1 MQPLTYGRGEA
12 RARHRDRRKWCMEQ
26 LAASG
31 PSEKQW
37 ILIVEDDEK
46 IARVLQLELE
56 HEGFRVEICHDGASA
71 IERALKGPDLIVLD
85 LLLPRIDGLEVCR
98 RVRRHSS
105 VPIIMLTAKDAVPD
119 RIAGL
124 DTGANDYLTKPF
136 SIEELLARIRVQL
149 RSHEPGART
158 LSAKDLVLN
167 RDTHE
172 VTRAGNSITLTAKE
186 FSLLEFLLMYPNKV
200 HTRDEI
206 FNSVWGSDF
215 LGESNLID
223 VYIRYLRNKVD
234 EATEDKLIHT
244 VRGVGYAL
252 RT

>member
-1 MQPLTYGRGEA
+1 MSHSFVSSHSADQTK
-12 RARHRDRRKWCMEQ
+12 RK
-26 LAASG
+26 
-31 PSEKQW
+31 
-37 ILIVEDDEK
+37 ILVVEDDVQ
-46 IARVLQLELE
+46 IAKVLRLELE
-56 HEGFRVEICHDGASA
+56 HEGFEVEVCGDGASA
-71 IERALKGPDLIVLD
+71 IERALKGPDLIILD

-119 RIAGL
+119 RITGL
-124 DTGANDYLTKPF
+124 DSGANDYLSKPF

-149 RSHEPGART
+149 REREPGERV
-158 LSAKDLVLN
+158 LEIKDLKLN

-172 VTRAGNSITLTAKE
+172 VARSGRAISLTAKE
-186 FSLLEFLLMYPNKV
+186 FSLLEFLMMYPNKV

-234 EATEDKLIHT
+234 DAADDKLIQT
-244 VRGVGYAL
+244 IRGVGYAL
-252 RT
+252 RA

>member
-1 MQPLTYGRGEA
+1 MSHSTTPA
-12 RARHRDRRKWCMEQ
+12 RAEHGKRK
-26 LAASG
+26 
-31 PSEKQW
+31 
-37 ILIVEDDEK
+37 ILIVEDDVQ
-46 IARVLQLELE
+46 IAKVLRLELE
-56 HEGFRVEICHDGASA
+56 HEGFDVEVCGDGASA
-71 IERALKGPDLIVLD
+71 IERALKGPDLIILD

-119 RIAGL
+119 RVTGL
-124 DTGANDYLTKPF
+124 NSGANDYLAKPF

-149 RSHEPGART
+149 RDREPGERV
-158 LSAKDLVLN
+158 LSIKDLTLN

-172 VTRAGNSITLTAKE
+172 VSRAGRSIALTAKE
-186 FSLLEFLLMYPNKV
+186 FSLLEFLMMYPNKV

-234 EATEDKLIHT
+234 EGSADKLIQT
-244 VRGVGYAL
+244 IRGVGYAL

>member
-1 MQPLTYGRGEA
+1 MSHSSTPA
-12 RARHRDRRKWCMEQ
+12 RADHAKRK
-26 LAASG
+26 
-31 PSEKQW
+31 
-37 ILIVEDDEK
+37 ILVVEDDVQ
-46 IARVLQLELE
+46 IAKVLRLELE
-56 HEGFRVEICHDGASA
+56 HEGFEVEVCGDGASA
-71 IERALKGPDLIVLD
+71 IERALKGPDLIILD

-119 RIAGL
+119 RVTGL
-124 DTGANDYLTKPF
+124 NTGANDYLAKPF

-149 RSHEPGART
+149 RDREPGERV
-158 LSAKDLVLN
+158 LSIKDLTLN

-172 VTRAGNSITLTAKE
+172 VSRAGRSIALTAKE
-186 FSLLEFLLMYPNKV
+186 FSLLEFLMMYPNKV

-234 EATEDKLIHT
+234 EGSTDKLIQT
-244 VRGVGYAL
+244 IRGVGYAL
-252 RT
+252 RA

>member
-1 MQPLTYGRGEA
+1 MVEEWRVRTSRPPKG
-12 RARHRDRRKWCMEQ
+12 CMEQ
-26 LAASG
+26 LAASE

-56 HEGFRVEICHDGASA
+56 HEGFRVEVCHDGASA

-85 LLLPRIDGLEVCR
+85 LLLPRIDGMEVCR

-149 RSHEPGART
+149 RSHEPAART

-172 VTRAGNSITLTAKE
+172 VTRAGNAITLTAKE

>member
-1 MQPLTYGRGEA
+1 MSHSSLPSHAADQA
-12 RARHRDRRKWCMEQ
+12 KRK
-26 LAASG
+26 
-31 PSEKQW
+31 
-37 ILIVEDDEK
+37 ILVVEDDVQ
-46 IARVLQLELE
+46 IAKVLRLELE
-56 HEGFRVEICHDGASA
+56 HEGFEVEVCGDGASA
-71 IERALKGPDLIVLD
+71 IERALKGPDLIILD

-119 RIAGL
+119 RVTGL
-124 DTGANDYLTKPF
+124 DTGANDYLSKPF

-149 RSHEPGART
+149 REREPGERV
-158 LSAKDLVLN
+158 LDIKDLKLN

-172 VTRAGNSITLTAKE
+172 VSRSGRAISLTAKE
-186 FSLLEFLLMYPNKV
+186 FSLLEFLMMYPNKV

-234 EATEDKLIHT
+234 DAADEKLIQT
-244 VRGVGYAL
+244 IRGVGYAL
-252 RT
+252 RA

>member
-1 MQPLTYGRGEA
+1 MTVEQAVPL
-12 RARHRDRRKWCMEQ
+12 
-26 LAASG
+26 S
-31 PSEKQW
+31 PPKQK
-37 ILIVEDDEK
+37 ILVVEDDIN

-56 HEGFRVEICHDGASA
+56 HEGFAVEVCGDGVTA
-71 IERALKGPDLIVLD
+71 IERALKQPDLIILD
-85 LLLPRIDGLEVCR
+85 ILLPRIDGLEVCR
-98 RVRRHSS
+98 RVRKQSS

-119 RIAGL
+119 RISGL
-124 DTGANDYLTKPF
+124 DTGANDYLSKPF
-136 SIEELLARIRVQL
+136 SIEELLARVRVQL
-149 RSHEPGART
+149 REREPGPRT
-158 LSAKDLVLN
+158 LAARDLTLN
-167 RDTHE
+167 RDTRA
-172 VTRAGNSITLTAKE
+172 VTRNGRPINLTAKE

-234 EATEDKLIHT
+234 VESEEKLIQT
-244 VRGVGYAL
+244 VRGVGYSL

>member
-1 MQPLTYGRGEA
+1 VGAPNEEI
-12 RARHRDRRKWCMEQ
+12 MEYT
-26 LAASG
+26 AGTASAEKH
-31 PSEKQW
+31 EKQW

-56 HEGFRVEICHDGASA
+56 HEGFRVEICGDGASA

-149 RSHEPGART
+149 RSHEPSERT
-158 LSAKDLVLN
+158 LSAKDLILN

-172 VTRAGNSITLTAKE
+172 VKRGPRGITLTAKE

-234 EATEDKLIHT
+234 EGADDKLIHT

>member
-1 MQPLTYGRGEA
+1 MSHSSVSSHSADQA
-12 RARHRDRRKWCMEQ
+12 KRK
-26 LAASG
+26 
-31 PSEKQW
+31 
-37 ILIVEDDEK
+37 ILVVEDDVQ
-46 IARVLQLELE
+46 IAKVLRLELE
-56 HEGFRVEICHDGASA
+56 HEGFEVEVCGDGASA
-71 IERALKGPDLIVLD
+71 IERALKGPDLIILD

-119 RIAGL
+119 RITGL
-124 DTGANDYLTKPF
+124 DSGANDYLAKPF

-149 RSHEPGART
+149 REREPGERV
-158 LSAKDLVLN
+158 LEIKDLKLN

-172 VTRAGNSITLTAKE
+172 VARSGRAISLTAKE
-186 FSLLEFLLMYPNKV
+186 FSLLEFLMMYPNKV

-234 EATEDKLIHT
+234 DAADDKLIQT

-252 RT
+252 RA

>member
-1 MQPLTYGRGEA
+1 MKVCKASEYLN
-12 RARHRDRRKWCMEQ
+12 CMEAQ
-26 LAASG
+26 LNALSKS
-31 PSEKQW
+31 PKPK
-37 ILIVEDDEK
+37 ILVVEDDAN

-56 HEGFRVEICHDGASA
+56 HEGFEVEVCSDGASA
-71 IERALKGPDLIVLD
+71 IERALKQPDLIILD
-85 LLLPRIDGLEVCR
+85 VLLPRMDGLEVCR
-98 RVRRHSS
+98 RVRKHSS

-119 RIAGL
+119 RITGL

-149 RSHEPGART
+149 REREPGPRT
-158 LSAKDLVLN
+158 LAAGSLTLN
-167 RDTHE
+167 RDTRE
-172 VTRAGNSITLTAKE
+172 VVRGERRISLTAKE

-234 EATEDKLIHT
+234 IGSEEKLIQT
-244 VRGVGYAL
+244 IRGVGYSL
-252 RT
+252 KT

>member
-1 MQPLTYGRGEA
+1 MEQPLSSG
-12 RARHRDRRKWCMEQ
+12 
-26 LAASG
+26 AAA
-31 PSEKQW
+31 KQK
-37 ILIVEDDEK
+37 ILVVEDDAK

-56 HEGFRVEICHDGASA
+56 HEGFEVELCGDGATA
-71 IERALKGPDLIVLD
+71 IERALKGPDLIILD
-85 LLLPRIDGLEVCR
+85 LMIPRIDGLEVCR
-98 RVRRHSS
+98 RVRKHSA
-105 VPIIMLTAKDAVPD
+105 VPIIMLTAKDTVPD
-119 RIAGL
+119 RISGL

-136 SIEELLARIRVQL
+136 SIDELLARIRVQL
-149 RSHEPGART
+149 RSREPAPRQLT
-158 LSAKDLVLN
+158 VKDLVLD

-172 VTRAGNSITLTAKE
+172 VTRGGKRVDLTAKE

-234 EATEDKLIHT
+234 AETDDKLIHT

>member
-1 MQPLTYGRGEA
+1 
-12 RARHRDRRKWCMEQ
+12 MEQ

-56 HEGFRVEICHDGASA
+56 HEGFRVEVCHDGASA

-149 RSHEPGART
+149 RSHEPAART

-172 VTRAGNSITLTAKE
+172 VTRAGSAITLTAKE

>member
-1 MQPLTYGRGEA
+1 MSHSSLSSHSADQIK
-12 RARHRDRRKWCMEQ
+12 RK
-26 LAASG
+26 
-31 PSEKQW
+31 
-37 ILIVEDDEK
+37 ILVVEDDVQ
-46 IARVLQLELE
+46 IAKVLRLELE
-56 HEGFRVEICHDGASA
+56 HEGFEVEVCGDGASA
-71 IERALKGPDLIVLD
+71 IERALKGPDLIILD

-119 RIAGL
+119 RITGL
-124 DTGANDYLTKPF
+124 DSGANDYLSKPF

-149 RSHEPGART
+149 REREPGERV
-158 LSAKDLVLN
+158 LEIKDLKLN

-172 VTRAGNSITLTAKE
+172 VARSGRAISLTAKE
-186 FSLLEFLLMYPNKV
+186 FSLLEFLMMYPNKV

-234 EATEDKLIHT
+234 DAADDKLIQT
-244 VRGVGYAL
+244 IRGVGYAL
-252 RT
+252 RA

>member
-1 MQPLTYGRGEA
+1 MAHSGTAQA
-12 RARHRDRRKWCMEQ
+12 DHAKRK
-26 LAASG
+26 
-31 PSEKQW
+31 
-37 ILIVEDDEK
+37 ILVVEDDVQ
-46 IARVLQLELE
+46 IAKVLRLELE
-56 HEGFRVEICHDGASA
+56 HEGFEVEVCGDGASA
-71 IERALKGPDLIVLD
+71 LERALKGPDLIILD

-119 RIAGL
+119 RITGL
-124 DTGANDYLTKPF
+124 DTGANDYLAKPF

-149 RSHEPGART
+149 RDREPGERV
-158 LSAKDLVLN
+158 LNIKDLTLN

-172 VTRAGNSITLTAKE
+172 VSRAGRSIGLTAKE
-186 FSLLEFLLMYPNKV
+186 FSLLEFLMMYPNKV

-234 EATEDKLIHT
+234 EGAADKLIQT
-244 VRGVGYAL
+244 IRGVGYAL

>member
-1 MQPLTYGRGEA
+1 
-12 RARHRDRRKWCMEQ
+12 MEQ
-26 LAASG
+26 ATAQQTAK
-31 PSEKQW
+31 KQK
-37 ILIVEDDEK
+37 ILVIEDDAR
-46 IARVLQLELE
+46 IARVLQLELD
-56 HEGFRVEICHDGASA
+56 HEGFDVEVCNDGASA
-71 IERALKGPDLIVLD
+71 IERALKGPDLIILD

-98 RVRRHSS
+98 RVRRHSA

-149 RSHEPGART
+149 RSHEPAARI
-158 LSAKDLVLN
+158 LQAKDLTLN

-172 VTRAGNSITLTAKE
+172 VSRGDRRVELTAKE
-186 FSLLEFLLMYPNKV
+186 FSLLEFLMMYPNKV

-215 LGESNLID
+215 LGGSNLID
-223 VYIRYLRNKVD
+223 VYIRYLRNKID
-234 EATEDKLIHT
+234 DASPDKLIQT

-252 RT
+252 RV

>member
-1 MQPLTYGRGEA
+1 MSHSSVSSHSADQIK
-12 RARHRDRRKWCMEQ
+12 RK
-26 LAASG
+26 
-31 PSEKQW
+31 
-37 ILIVEDDEK
+37 ILVVEDDVQ
-46 IARVLQLELE
+46 IAKVLRLELE
-56 HEGFRVEICHDGASA
+56 HEGFEVEVCGDGASA
-71 IERALKGPDLIVLD
+71 IERALKGPDLIILD

-119 RIAGL
+119 RITGL
-124 DTGANDYLTKPF
+124 DSGANDYLSKPF

-149 RSHEPGART
+149 REREPGERV
-158 LSAKDLVLN
+158 LEIKDLKLN

-172 VTRAGNSITLTAKE
+172 VARSGRAISLTAKE
-186 FSLLEFLLMYPNKV
+186 FSLLEFLMMYPNKV

-234 EATEDKLIHT
+234 DAAEDKLIQT
-244 VRGVGYAL
+244 IRGVGYAL
-252 RT
+252 RA

>member
-1 MQPLTYGRGEA
+1 MSQSSSPTQA
-12 RARHRDRRKWCMEQ
+12 ADTAKRK
-26 LAASG
+26 
-31 PSEKQW
+31 
-37 ILIVEDDEK
+37 ILVVEDDAQ
-46 IARVLQLELE
+46 IAKVLRLELE
-56 HEGFRVEICHDGASA
+56 HEGFEVEVCGDGASA
-71 IERALKGPDLIVLD
+71 IERALKGPDLIILD

-119 RIAGL
+119 RITGL
-124 DTGANDYLTKPF
+124 DTGANDYLSKPF

-149 RSHEPGART
+149 REREPGERV
-158 LSAKDLVLN
+158 LSIKDLTLN

-172 VTRAGNSITLTAKE
+172 VTRGGHSVGLTAKE
-186 FSLLEFLLMYPNKV
+186 FSLLEFLMMYPNKV

-234 EATEDKLIHT
+234 DAADEKLIQT
-244 VRGVGYAL
+244 IRGVGYAL
-252 RT
+252 RA

>member
-1 MQPLTYGRGEA
+1 MSQSTTSSQA
-12 RARHRDRRKWCMEQ
+12 ADAAKRK
-26 LAASG
+26 
-31 PSEKQW
+31 
-37 ILIVEDDEK
+37 ILVVEDDAQ
-46 IARVLQLELE
+46 IAKVLRLELE
-56 HEGFRVEICHDGASA
+56 HEGFEVEVCGDGASA
-71 IERALKGPDLIVLD
+71 IERALKGPDLIILD

-119 RIAGL
+119 RITGL
-124 DTGANDYLTKPF
+124 DTGANDYLSKPF

-149 RSHEPGART
+149 REREPGQRV
-158 LSAKDLVLN
+158 LSIKDLTLN

-172 VTRAGNSITLTAKE
+172 VTRGGRSVGLTAKE
-186 FSLLEFLLMYPNKV
+186 FSLLEFLMMYPNKV

-234 EATEDKLIHT
+234 DAADEKLIQT
-244 VRGVGYAL
+244 IRGVGYAL
-252 RT
+252 RA

>member
-1 MQPLTYGRGEA
+1 MEA
-12 RARHRDRRKWCMEQ
+12 V
-26 LAASG
+26 
-31 PSEKQW
+31 PSTSSKPSKQR
-37 ILIVEDDEK
+37 ILVVEDDSN

-56 HEGFRVEICHDGASA
+56 HEGFEVEVCGDGAAA
-71 IERALKGPDLIVLD
+71 IERALKAPDLIILD
-85 LLLPRIDGLEVCR
+85 VLLPRIDGLEVCR
-98 RVRRHSS
+98 RVRKHSS

-119 RIAGL
+119 RITGL

-149 RSHEPGART
+149 REREPGPR
-158 LSAKDLVLN
+158 LLRAKDLTLD
-167 RDTHE
+167 RDTRE
-172 VTRAGNSITLTAKE
+172 VVRGGRRIALTAKE

-200 HTRDEI
+200 HSRDEI

-234 EATEDKLIHT
+234 VGSEDKLIQT
-244 VRGVGYAL
+244 VRGVGYSL
-252 RT
+252 RN

>member
-1 MQPLTYGRGEA
+1 MTLGAVGYSRPTEET
-12 RARHRDRRKWCMEQ
+12 MEQ
-26 LAASG
+26 PATQASA
-31 PSEKQW
+31 EKQW
-37 ILIVEDDEK
+37 ILIVEDDDK

-56 HEGFRVEICHDGASA
+56 HEGFRVEICADGASA

-149 RSHEPGART
+149 RSHQPGERA
-158 LSAKDLVLN
+158 LSAKDLILN

-172 VTRAGNSITLTAKE
+172 VLRGQRAISLTAKE

-234 EATEDKLIHT
+234 EGTDDKLIHT

>member
-1 MQPLTYGRGEA
+1 MSQSNTQA
-12 RARHRDRRKWCMEQ
+12 RPADNVKRK
-26 LAASG
+26 
-31 PSEKQW
+31 
-37 ILIVEDDEK
+37 ILIVEDDVQ
-46 IARVLQLELE
+46 IAKVLRLELE
-56 HEGFRVEICHDGASA
+56 HEGFEVEVCGDGASA
-71 IERALKGPDLIVLD
+71 IERALKGPDLIILD

-119 RIAGL
+119 RITGL

-149 RSHEPGART
+149 REREPSERVLT
-158 LSAKDLVLN
+158 VKDLSLN

-172 VTRAGNSITLTAKE
+172 VTRGGRHVSLTAKE
-186 FSLLEFLLMYPNKV
+186 FSLLEFLMMYPNKV

-223 VYIRYLRNKVD
+223 VYIRYLRNKID
-234 EATEDKLIHT
+234 EGAAEKLIQT
-244 VRGVGYAL
+244 IRGVGYAL
-252 RT
+252 RA

>member
-1 MQPLTYGRGEA
+1 MIEPQRNS
-12 RARHRDRRKWCMEQ
+12 
-26 LAASG
+26 AAKAA
-31 PSEKQW
+31 KQR
-37 ILIVEDDEK
+37 ILVVEDDTN

-56 HEGFRVEICHDGASA
+56 HEGFEVEVCGDGASA
-71 IERALKGPDLIVLD
+71 IERALKQPDLIILD
-85 LLLPRIDGLEVCR
+85 VLLPRIDGLEVCR
-98 RVRRHSS
+98 RVRRHSA

-119 RIAGL
+119 RITGL

-149 RSHEPGART
+149 RERDPGPRQ
-158 LSAKDLVLN
+158 LKVKDLVLD

-172 VTRAGNSITLTAKE
+172 VVRGGRQVTLTAKE

-223 VYIRYLRNKVD
+223 VYIRYLRNKID
-234 EATEDKLIHT
+234 LGCEEKLIQT
-244 VRGVGYAL
+244 IRGVGYSL

>member
-1 MQPLTYGRGEA
+1 MSHSSSASHAADTA
-12 RARHRDRRKWCMEQ
+12 KRK
-26 LAASG
+26 
-31 PSEKQW
+31 
-37 ILIVEDDEK
+37 ILIVEDDVQ
-46 IARVLQLELE
+46 IAKVLRLELE
-56 HEGFRVEICHDGASA
+56 HEGFEVEVCGDGASA
-71 IERALKGPDLIVLD
+71 IERALKGPDLIILD

-119 RIAGL
+119 RITGL
-124 DTGANDYLTKPF
+124 DTGANDYLSKPF
-136 SIEELLARIRVQL
+136 SIDELLARIRVQL
-149 RSHEPGART
+149 REREPAERV
-158 LSAKDLVLN
+158 LSIKDLSLN

-172 VTRAGNSITLTAKE
+172 VARGGKSVALTAKE
-186 FSLLEFLLMYPNKV
+186 FSLLEFLMMYPNKV

-234 EATEDKLIHT
+234 EGAGEKLIQT
-244 VRGVGYAL
+244 IRGVGYAL
-252 RT
+252 RA

>member
-1 MQPLTYGRGEA
+1 MSHSGTSAQA
-12 RARHRDRRKWCMEQ
+12 DRAKRK
-26 LAASG
+26 
-31 PSEKQW
+31 
-37 ILIVEDDEK
+37 ILVVEDDIQ
-46 IARVLQLELE
+46 IAKVLRLELE
-56 HEGFRVEICHDGASA
+56 HEGFEVEVCGDGASA
-71 IERALKGPDLIVLD
+71 IERALKGPDLIILD
-85 LLLPRIDGLEVCR
+85 LLLPRVDGLEVCR

-119 RIAGL
+119 RITGL
-124 DTGANDYLTKPF
+124 DTGANDYLAKPF

-149 RSHEPGART
+149 RDREPGERILT
-158 LSAKDLVLN
+158 IKDVTLN

-172 VTRAGNSITLTAKE
+172 VSRAGRSIGLTAKE
-186 FSLLEFLLMYPNKV
+186 FSLLEFLMMYPNKV

-234 EATEDKLIHT
+234 EGSADKLIQT
-244 VRGVGYAL
+244 IRGVGYAL

>member
-1 MQPLTYGRGEA
+1 
-12 RARHRDRRKWCMEQ
+12 MEHTAS
-26 LAASG
+26 AASA
-31 PSEKQW
+31 EKQW

-56 HEGFRVEICHDGASA
+56 HEGFRVEICNDGASA

-149 RSHEPGART
+149 RSHEPAERT
-158 LSAKDLVLN
+158 LSAKDLILN

-172 VTRAGNSITLTAKE
+172 VKRGPHAITLTAKE

-234 EATEDKLIHT
+234 EGADEKLIHT